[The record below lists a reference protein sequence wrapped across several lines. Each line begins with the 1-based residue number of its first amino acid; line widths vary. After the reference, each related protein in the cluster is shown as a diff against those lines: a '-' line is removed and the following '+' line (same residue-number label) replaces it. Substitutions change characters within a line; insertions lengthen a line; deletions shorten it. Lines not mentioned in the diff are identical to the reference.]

1 MIKNVLWLM
10 LCMVGL
16 GCQMDDRN
24 GGDDSVIED
33 RDIAAF
39 LSFDTLDL
47 SNLASF
53 DNPGANWIITGGVTA
68 DLDTKHDLQTEDGTG
83 VLVNVAENAAGE
95 NLHTAMQHGDLEIQ
109 FEVMMPKGS
118 NSGLYFQGR
127 YEVQLFD
134 SWGKDEVSF
143 GDMGGLYQRWD
154 EDRGKGRE
162 GYEGHRPPVNAALA
176 PGLWQQFHV
185 LFRAPRFDAAGDKI
199 SDARFEFVKLNG
211 YTLFEEATVSGP
223 TRASTF
229 QDESPQGPLMLQGDH
244 GPVAFRNIRYKTY
257 GFDTLE
263 LQDLTYEFFEGK
275 WDYIPDWDTLAP
287 TKTGSADLL
296 DPKLV
301 AEQPDHYGMVFK
313 GKLQVK
319 NDGQYLFETSIDD
332 GGHLY
337 IDSLLVVANEGE
349 PGEGTVRGLVELT
362 AGVHDFEISYYQ
374 EVWAASLLIH
384 YEGPQISRR
393 PLASKIEIPEWVKKR
408 EALPPILVTSN
419 TAPELVRGFVQHGST
434 KLTHAISVGHPV
446 GVHYSYDLD
455 QGAPV
460 KAWKGNFVDV
470 TNMWRARGV
479 SQLAIPLNAAIELT
493 LGCPLAKL
501 DQPTSSWPDEKPADF
516 VHLGYR
522 LDRQGAPHYR
532 YRLSETLIED
542 HLQPVGSD
550 RLRRILHFEGNGSG
564 ALWHRIAKADQILRL
579 PNGLYRVGGRYYVA
593 CQQAQVRQ
601 QEHADELMVRIE
613 TSNANIEYE
622 ILW

>member
-1 MIKNVLWLM
+1 MKNALWFM
-10 LCMVGL
+10 LCIAGL
-16 GCQMDDRN
+16 SCQMDNNIERN
-24 GGDDSVIED
+24 DLAIDEES
-33 RDIAAF
+33 IAAF
-39 LSFDTLDL
+39 LPFDTLDL

-53 DNPGANWIITGGVTA
+53 DNPGENWIISGRVAA
-68 DLDTKHDLQTEDGTG
+68 DLNTKHDLHTEDGAG
-83 VLVNVAENAAGE
+83 VLVNVAQDATGE
-95 NLHTAMQHGDLEIQ
+95 NLLTSMQHGDLEIH

-118 NSGLYFQGR
+118 NSGMYFQGR

-134 SWGKDEVSF
+134 SWGREEVSF

-154 EDRGKGRE
+154 NDRGKGRE
-162 GYEGHRPPVNAALA
+162 GYDGHSPPVNAAMA
-176 PGLWQQFHV
+176 PGLWQHFHV
-185 LFRAPRFDAAGDKI
+185 LFRAPRFDEAGTKI

-211 YTLFEEATVSGP
+211 YTLFEGAILSGP

-263 LQDLTYEFFEGK
+263 LQDLAYEFYEGK
-275 WDYIPDWDTLAP
+275 WDYIPNWDTLTP
-287 TKTGSADLL
+287 TKTGMADLL

-313 GKLQVK
+313 GKLRVK
-319 NDGQYLFETSIDD
+319 NDGPYLFETSIDD

-337 IDSLLVVANEGE
+337 IDSQLVVANEGE
-349 PGEGTVRGLVELT
+349 PGEGTERGLVELT
-362 AGVHDFEISYYQ
+362 AGSHDFVISYYQ
-374 EVWAASLLIH
+374 EVWAASLVVH

-393 PLASKIEIPEWVKKR
+393 PLASKIEVPEWVKKQ
-408 EALPPILVTSN
+408 ASLPPILVTSN
-419 TAPELVRGFVQHGST
+419 AAPELVRGFVQHGNT
-434 KLTHAISVGHPV
+434 KLTHAISVGHPA

-455 QGAPV
+455 QGTPV

-479 SQLAIPLNAAIELT
+479 SQLAIPLNAAIEFT
-493 LGCPLAKL
+493 PGHSLAKL
-501 DQPTSSWPDEKPADF
+501 EQPSSPWPDRPNDF

-532 YRLSETLIED
+532 YQLGETLIED

-550 RLRRILHFEGNGSG
+550 RLRRTLHFEGDD
-564 ALWHRIAKADQILRL
+564 AKAVWHRIAQADEIVLL
-579 PNGLYRVGGRYYVA
+579 PNGLYNVGGRYYVE
-593 CQQAQVRQ
+593 CQEAQVRE
-601 QEHADELMVRIE
+601 QEYADELLVRSE